1 MKEEKNHPSPLQSW
15 LIWSSGGLF
24 FLLGFFHRVA
34 PAVLHRELTVD
45 FSLSASS
52 LGALTSLY
60 YYSYTAMQIPT
71 GLLADLWGPR
81 RLLAFGLI
89 STAISSAFFAI
100 SEELFW
106 AGVAR
111 FLIGGSVAVAF
122 VTTLKLSSHWL
133 PPKRYA
139 FATGMLLVAG
149 MTGAVFAGYPL
160 HQATILF
167 GWRNVTLASALLA
180 LLMAVLVFM
189 FVRDDPS
196 EKGLKSYLDKESS
209 GQKEEKILKS
219 LGRVFRFSNTWFLT
233 IAPGGIV
240 GAVLTFS
247 GLWGV
252 PFLNEVYHLENATA
266 ATLCSLVM
274 LAWALSGPIYS
285 LVSERIKLRRM
296 PYLIGT
302 MISLISWSL
311 VFLIPGWS
319 LGVLSLLLFLAGFFS
334 GGMILG
340 FAQGKETLPLSL
352 SGTVSGV
359 INMGVLTGPMLLQP
373 LVGFLLDSTKPT
385 AHTSLEISVGF
396 SFEDYRF
403 AFLPVLIWL
412 VLSVLALYLSQ
423 ESYCKNKIFNET
435 NSG

>member
-209 GQKEEKILKS
+209 GQKEDKILRS
-219 LGRVFRFSNTWFLT
+219 LGRVFRFSNT
-233 IAPGGIV
+233 
-240 GAVLTFS
+240 
-247 GLWGV
+247 
-252 PFLNEVYHLENATA
+252 

-285 LVSERIKLRRM
+285 LVSERIQLRRM

-340 FAQGKETLPLSL
+340 FAQGKETFPLSL

-385 AHTSLEISVGF
+385 AHTSMEISVGF

-435 NSG
+435 KSE